1 MKVFTLSVGDYHSK
15 KYSKFNKEIDLT
27 VCTNS
32 NEYWNHYNTISYNED
47 VFSYYDKLIYSLK
60 FCIEHKEPILYVD
73 VDSLGVMDYDYFI
86 NTSESDL
93 LYYRKWVDEPYT
105 IIDDIFD
112 EGIKKKWKNES
123 KHITKIPNI
132 QEVYLYIPY
141 TSKIIGLYEDLVS
154 FKHQWETRKHNL
166 IGYGNRYAKRGI
178 GYGEGTPLGYYL
190 LKHNIKNKEL
200 GFIKPTRTLI

>member
-86 NTSESDL
+86 NTSES
-93 LYYRKWVDEPYT
+93 
-105 IIDDIFD
+105 
-112 EGIKKKWKNES
+112 

-190 LKHNIKNKEL
+190 LKNNIKNKEL